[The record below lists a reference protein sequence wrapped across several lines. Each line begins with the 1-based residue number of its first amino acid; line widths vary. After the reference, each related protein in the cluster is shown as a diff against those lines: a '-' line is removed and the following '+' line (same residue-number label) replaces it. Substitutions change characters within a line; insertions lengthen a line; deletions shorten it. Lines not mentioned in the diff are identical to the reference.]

1 MTSTLDRRSGVPSS
15 RSSTEVAADMAALLE
30 RLLAA
35 AGQSD
40 RDSADEASRRR
51 RLISF
56 VERLDAEH
64 RLRLE
69 AALHLLG
76 PKLDRRGS
84 LQS

>member
-15 RSSTEVAADMAALLE
+15 RFSTEVAADM
-30 RLLAA
+30 LLAA